1 MARAKAKL
9 SRAPARRKLPATKLH
24 SEVLYRAADTGLA
37 VRMVVNLLQGLPERR
52 RDDFTNS
59 LMALIADAHQAN
71 HYNRPTYYKL
81 SARQNGSHAGGGPD
95 SCADA

>member
-1 MARAKAKL
+1 
-9 SRAPARRKLPATKLH
+9 
-24 SEVLYRAADTGLA
+24 
-37 VRMVVNLLQGLPERR
+37 MVVNLLQVLPERR

-81 SARQNGSHAGGGPD
+81 SARQNGFKRAVIKNAKEHAAKAKGRT
-95 SCADA
+95 AARAA